1 MGKIE
6 LNKLQK
12 QTSLLNTAYELFTTK
27 GVNKTSIAEISKAA
41 GIAKGTFYL
50 YFKDKYDIRNSYA
63 VIGGDEET
71 RRGIVLAK
79 STPAKKLGIVTGET
93 LYSARKKCRVL
104 KTYPM
109 QYDFYK
115 EMSNK
120 LFELLKNYTSDIEVA
135 SIDECYLDYT
145 SVKKLYGNEL
155 DFAKKIQ
162 KEIYEKLGFTVN
174 IGIANNKL
182 CAKMAS
188 DFTKPNKIH
197 TLYDNEVKTK
207 MWPLDVGDLFGI
219 GKQTKIKLKKI
230 NINTIEDLAKT
241 DYTFLYKYFKNQA
254 KQMIESANGINNQIV
269 NSIPPEN
276 KGIGN
281 EITLNHDIYNKEELY
296 DKLLYLSE
304 KVGLRL
310 RNLNKYAYVVVV
322 VVKDVYFKKYSHQI
336 KLTNPINSTNEIYE
350 TSIKIL
356 NEMWRDIPVRLIGIR
371 LDNLTSS
378 FNYQASIFDDF
389 NKKSKNEKLD
399 KTIDNLKTN
408 DNVNGSSYDDNE
420 DFSFETPKNLHNESN
435 ASSTN
440 KAQNVGVGLGA
451 VSLED
456 LVKSLNN

>member
-1 MGKIE
+1 MERVI
-6 LNKLQK
+6 LHIDVNNAFL
-12 QTSLLNTAYELFTTK
+12 SWSAIYLLNNGY
-27 GVNKTSIAEISKAA
+27 
-41 GIAKGTFYL
+41 
-50 YFKDKYDIRNSYA
+50 KYDIRNSYA

-145 SVKKLYGNEL
+145 SVKELYGNEL

-399 KTIDNLKTN
+399 KTIDNLKTKYGN
-408 DNVNGSSYDDNE
+408 NIL
-420 DFSFETPKNLHNESN
+420 K
-435 ASSTN
+435 
-440 KAQNVGVGLGA
+440 KAKLL
-451 VSLED
+451 SHD
-456 LVKSLNN
+456 K